1 MVFQKNYI
9 ESLVGTAKPDTPQ
22 FLLKNPQKK
31 QLWVNSIEL
40 TPNSFFAR
48 KGKIVIKINGDF
60 ILPESEAGSYQRYK
74 LFHVPLDKQELF
86 KQKKIEIFVWNGIDD
101 DEVQLSVNVLLS
113 EESSNIPL
121 AGVPTDT
128 ETLNRDISDSY
139 IDRPI
144 QFLSNTLSGKLD
156 SVKSSVDSENV
167 DLQAKIQSLINSL
180 PASPA
185 NADIIAKLAGV
196 ISSVD
201 SEKTDLLAKLQALI
215 NSLPDSPDNEA
226 MRIKLQNIVSFMY
239 NTNTLTLV
247 ALLRSI
253 RIAIIASGAGAYR
266 NALNSVKTDLE
277 GLKDGFDIDELT
289 DTIDTMQNNVVI
301 IQNNNNNLGNHIYLF
316 KVALGQIL
324 TNAKLNKSKKGIL
337 IPKQVYY
344 NSSTPVFFNTKGYKN
359 IIITMAGSTIPDL
372 IAYSDIPKTLN
383 VGGHGFSTVNI
394 G

>member
-167 DLQAKIQSLINSL
+167 DLQAKKLTHCL
-180 PASPA
+180 PH
-185 NADIIAKLAGV
+185 
-196 ISSVD
+196 
-201 SEKTDLLAKLQALI
+201 Q
-215 NSLPDSPDNEA
+215 
-226 MRIKLQNIVSFMY
+226 Q
-239 NTNTLTLV
+239 
-247 ALLRSI
+247 
-253 RIAIIASGAGAYR
+253 
-266 NALNSVKTDLE
+266 
-277 GLKDGFDIDELT
+277 
-289 DTIDTMQNNVVI
+289 MQ
-301 IQNNNNNLGNHIYLF
+301 
-316 KVALGQIL
+316 
-324 TNAKLNKSKKGIL
+324 T
-337 IPKQVYY
+337 
-344 NSSTPVFFNTKGYKN
+344 
-359 IIITMAGSTIPDL
+359 
-372 IAYSDIPKTLN
+372 
-383 VGGHGFSTVNI
+383 
-394 G
+394 